1 MSGPCCTAR
10 WPAARPDPSPTMSSL
25 EGCQIKV
32 WHLAPARISTST
44 NSVLPD
50 VMAASSREV
59 PASPVELLIQ
69 WLASFAPAST
79 SFVLRMSV
87 KAVRSPCSRA
97 TAAWAWE
104 ESNQRG
110 SPHLRLGGTAD
121 TGHPDALPHPR
132 LHPLH
137 PYGGQEGCDV
147 TPVAGRLYTVYRAGR
162 RWSEEGEQA
171 EAHGPG
177 EGVEPGRTQ
186 ELAIGR
192 LEAGAQ
198 ALVLAQGDQEGDQPR
213 GAPLQAVLVEQPGQ
227 VTGVGGSPEYFLL
240 GAVHVLEGQDGP
252 AELLVREEGVPGRAE
267 DGEGEGEGGGPL
279 EQGAAHQEEEQ
290 GAPLGTRVGVLQ
302 PRGPQER
309 LETL

>member
-1 MSGPCCTAR
+1 MHSLTPGFTPSIPT
-10 WPAARPDPSPTMSSL
+10 AARRA
-25 EGCQIKV
+25 V
-32 WHLAPARISTST
+32 TSRQC
-44 NSVLPD
+44 P
-50 VMAASSREV
+50 
-59 PASPVELLIQ
+59 
-69 WLASFAPAST
+69 W
-79 SFVLRMSV
+79 
-87 KAVRSPCSRA
+87 
-97 TAAWAWE
+97 
-104 ESNQRG
+104 
-110 SPHLRLGGTAD
+110 
-121 TGHPDALPHPR
+121 
-132 LHPLH
+132 
-137 PYGGQEGCDV
+137 
-147 TPVAGRLYTVYRAGR
+147 RLYTVYRAGR

-227 VTGVGGSPEYFLL
+227 VTGVGGLPEYFLL